1 MDFNVYLAEKLVEM
15 RIAEA
20 RAAGERGRLLASAEA
35 LGERRRVTLGSA
47 LIGAAR
53 WLAGSL
59 APHRKWIGPWR
70 V

>member
-15 RIAEA
+15 RIAEM
-20 RAAGERGRLLASAEA
+20 RAAAERGRLLASARA
-35 LGERRRVTLGSA
+35 QGARRRVRLGSV

-53 WLAGSL
+53 WLAGAL